1 METMEEREEPLK
13 APLGCGQIL
22 GIELRVSVP
31 DRRHQLLPDGIFVS
45 AIDVRETT
53 VEIL

>member
-13 APLGCGQIL
+13 APLG
-22 GIELRVSVP
+22 IELRVSVP
-31 DRRHQLLPDGIFVS
+31 DRRRQLLPEGIFVS